1 MKFGFSHCTLTVA
14 FLVATFRYSGV
25 LCMNGA
31 NHPSDQ
37 PVHAIPPQGQ
47 NDCVFRALLRNPR
60 IRNTITAHLKGTN
73 GSQLALI
80 NLMATSKRLFEAFS
94 RVLFTL
100 PKIILPRRKFFEML
114 AVKFEECHGL
124 VSIDLF
130 LEVFTIAMDP
140 VWISKNVR
148 LTTDWVP
155 SKDDNAFKVAL
166 DNFFAALIILP
177 DALTSKS
184 QFCREDSA
192 LLKEALRVDTRSFVI
207 LTPKTLVMRHLKLL
221 GNFVN
226 FYKLQS
232 GWEYYFRTFIAS
244 WSVGESTGDFSF
256 VKVILA
262 NMLKNTIDAHLALK
276 EFQSNNIRTAR
287 LSKSKAITKSSNRT
301 RSEAAHNQ
309 FFMETKL
316 GSFLLPLVTPPP
328 CGIIE
333 YLANMPKVYSENSH
347 ITHDVLFTVTFLP
360 LWLIFEH
367 FQIVEEFPGISGR
380 DAIQGLT
387 LKHLRPIDDAL
398 QRFIAEHEDSKRN

>member
-1 MKFGFSHCTLTVA
+1 MKFSFSHCTLTVA

-31 NHPSDQ
+31 NQQSDQ
-37 PVHAIPPQGQ
+37 PIHAIPPQGQ
-47 NDCVFRALLRNPR
+47 NACGFKALLRNPR
-60 IRNTITAHLKGTN
+60 IRNTITAHLKGTH

-94 RVLFTL
+94 WVVFAL
-100 PKIILPRRKFFEML
+100 PKIILPHRKFFEML

-155 SKDDNAFKVAL
+155 SKDDDAFKAAL
-166 DNFFAALIILP
+166 DNLFAALIILP
-177 DALTSKS
+177 DALTAKS
-184 QFCREDSA
+184 EFSREDSA
-192 LLKEALRVDTRSFVI
+192 LLKEALRVDTRFFVI
-207 LTPKTLVMRHLKLL
+207 LKPKALIMRHLKLL

-232 GWEYYFRTFIAS
+232 GWENHFRTFIAS

-256 VKVILA
+256 VKVILF
-262 NMLKNTIDAHLALK
+262 NMLKNTIDVHLAYK
-276 EFQSNNIRTAR
+276 EFQRNNSRAER
-287 LSKSKAITKSSNRT
+287 LSKAKTMTKSSYLA
-301 RSEAAHNQ
+301 SFEAVHNQ
-309 FFMETKL
+309 FLMANKL

-347 ITHDVLFTVTFLP
+347 ITHDVLFTITFLP

-367 FQIVEEFPGISGR
+367 FQIGHELPVISGR